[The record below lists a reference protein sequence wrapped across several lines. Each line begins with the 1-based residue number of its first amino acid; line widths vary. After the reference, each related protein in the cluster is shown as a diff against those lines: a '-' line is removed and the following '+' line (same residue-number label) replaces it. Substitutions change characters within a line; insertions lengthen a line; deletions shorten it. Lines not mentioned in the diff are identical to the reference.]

1 VTAKPAVPSAGATP
15 TTTPTTTTTTSTSM
29 PPDKNVTS
37 LAQRLGVDP
46 KRLQG
51 ELQKMQE
58 DYLDEKR
65 H

>member
-1 VTAKPAVPSAGATP
+1 
-15 TTTPTTTTTTSTSM
+15 M
-29 PPDKNVTS
+29 PPDKNVTG

-46 KRLQG
+46 KRLQS